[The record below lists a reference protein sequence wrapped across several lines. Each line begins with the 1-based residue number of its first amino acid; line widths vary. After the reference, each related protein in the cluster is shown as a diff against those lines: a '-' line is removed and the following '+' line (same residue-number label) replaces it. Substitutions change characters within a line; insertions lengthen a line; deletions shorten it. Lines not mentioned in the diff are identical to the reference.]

1 MALEKA
7 LRTANDEFYIWGL
20 RRMYV
25 GYFEN
30 CGQVTWRTLEHINFM
45 GNCFCEV
52 LRLNPAKAYYVLFG
66 YIRTIA
72 MQIQSLNNCKGKQ
85 KQ

>member
-7 LRTANDEFYIWGL
+7 LRAGNDEFFIWGL

-30 CGQVTWRTLEHINFM
+30 CGQLTWRTL
-45 GNCFCEV
+45 
-52 LRLNPAKAYYVLFG
+52 
-66 YIRTIA
+66 
-72 MQIQSLNNCKGKQ
+72 
-85 KQ
+85 